1 MAEKEVEQQ
10 PQSEP
15 PKAKAGGKSPMM
27 LIIGGAGVFVLAVVI
42 FSLQLGVFSDSNVKP
57 GALTADS
64 LAQAADTAHHQDD
77 EEEEEADPYQA
88 LFEGYGGDDDS
99 GFMSDTAI
107 VRDSI
112 EKSVWFIQ
120 QKQDLDRQMAQMEL
134 EKTQLNT
141 LKSQVEA
148 LMDRKKSM
156 EEGNIS
162 QMAKLYEGMGT
173 EELVPILSNLTD
185 AQVSVLIS
193 KMKKAKASEVLGKM
207 APERAARITQ
217 YIISMSE

>member
-15 PKAKAGGKSPMM
+15 PKAKAGGKSHMM
-27 LIIGGAGVFVLAVVI
+27 LIAGGATVFVLAVVV

-57 GALTADS
+57 GAVPPDS
-64 LAQAADTAHHQDD
+64 LAQSVDPADHDD
-77 EEEEEADPYQA
+77 EEESDPYQA
-88 LFEGYGGDDDS
+88 LFEGYGDDDDS

-112 EKSVWFIQ
+112 EKSVWFVQ
-120 QKQDLDRQMAQMEL
+120 QKQDLDRQIAQMEL
-134 EKTQLNT
+134 EKTQLNQ

-148 LMDRKKSM
+148 LLDRKRAM
-156 EEGNIS
+156 EEGNIT

-173 EELVPILSNLTD
+173 EELVPILSNLSD
-185 AQVSVLIS
+185 AQVSVLIG

-207 APERAARITQ
+207 TPERAAKITQ
-217 YIISMSE
+217 YIISMSQ

>member
-64 LAQAADTAHHQDD
+64 LAQAADTAHH
-77 EEEEEADPYQA
+77 EEAEEEEADPYQA
-88 LFEGYGGDDDS
+88 LFEGYGGEDES
-99 GFMSDTAI
+99 GLMSDTAI

-120 QKQDLDRQMAQMEL
+120 QKQDLDRQIAQMEL

>member
-27 LIIGGAGVFVLAVVI
+27 LIAAGAIVFVLAVVI
-42 FSLQLGVFSDSNVKP
+42 FSLQLGVFSASNVKP

-64 LAQAADTAHHQDD
+64 LAQAADTAHH
-77 EEEEEADPYQA
+77 EEAAEEEADPYQA
-88 LFEGYGGDDDS
+88 LFEGYGGEEDS

-120 QKQDLDRQMAQMEL
+120 QKQDLDRQIAQMEL

-148 LMDRKKSM
+148 LLDRKKAM

-162 QMAKLYEGMGT
+162 QMAKLYEGMST